1 MMIVFLIVDNLVIAI
16 FVLREYC
23 LSLPPADNEVTFIV
37 LMKPIFI
44 LFVFIFLL
52 CSCSG
57 DRHTNALALYQEGE
71 LLEKLNI
78 PDSAVNAYRKAADLL
93 EGSQDYELICKVYNQ
108 LGDLLLI
115 HEVYDRALVA
125 HQKALKY
132 GLLLEDKSCQSKA
145 YRGIGKNYYLRKDT
159 KEALTYFIRALQLKD
174 RIKDKEE
181 CSSIYN
187 NLSNAYGELKDYEK
201 ALEYNSEAIR
211 LTEDSLKIYRNYAV
225 RGRLSTLLQRYDS
238 AYYYLVMASRS
249 GDARIQ
255 ASCYFKLSEM
265 PVESGVTDSMKY
277 EYLNKAHLLSDSI
290 EDISKSVQITETEH
304 IRQLELLKNKEK
316 NKLIFIVSF
325 SLSLVL
331 LVVFCL
337 YYRYKRRIRAHQKK
351 INDLY
356 ADHVELRDE
365 RELNNDSRE
374 KQIIAIV
381 SRAGNACLENF
392 MTTSFYTEL
401 KNKLQSEDCV
411 FNYAE
416 QDELQ
421 KVIFKEF
428 DNYIQQISNIINLS
442 SNDILLCCLSLL
454 KLTTKECAI
463 CRGVSSETIRS
474 QRTRIK
480 KKIPKTFLE
489 NGFFSVI
496 FGEE

>member
-1 MMIVFLIVDNLVIAI
+1 MIVFLIVDNLVIAI

-325 SLSLVL
+325 SLSLHL
-331 LVVFCL
+331 
-337 YYRYKRRIRAHQKK
+337 
-351 INDLY
+351 
-356 ADHVELRDE
+356 
-365 RELNNDSRE
+365 
-374 KQIIAIV
+374 
-381 SRAGNACLENF
+381 
-392 MTTSFYTEL
+392 
-401 KNKLQSEDCV
+401 
-411 FNYAE
+411 
-416 QDELQ
+416 
-421 KVIFKEF
+421 
-428 DNYIQQISNIINLS
+428 
-442 SNDILLCCLSLL
+442 
-454 KLTTKECAI
+454 
-463 CRGVSSETIRS
+463 
-474 QRTRIK
+474 
-480 KKIPKTFLE
+480 
-489 NGFFSVI
+489 
-496 FGEE
+496 